1 MIEKALRMKNFT
13 PLEASS
19 LKMIFLL
26 LVFGIGAVMVMAGQ
40 QQVIRDHESHIASL
54 KDELVNA
61 EALSAV
67 K

>member
-1 MIEKALRMKNFT
+1 MLEKALRMRNFT

-26 LVFGIGAVMVMAGQ
+26 LIFGIGACMRMAGQ
-40 QQVIRDHESHIASL
+40 EAIIREQESHIESL

>member
-1 MIEKALRMKNFT
+1 MLRMKNFT
-13 PLEASS
+13 PLEAASI
-19 LKMIFLL
+19 KMVFVL
-26 LVFGIGAVMVMAGQ
+26 LVFSIGAVMVMAGQ
-40 QQVIRDHESHIASL
+40 QQLIRERDAHIASL

>member
-1 MIEKALRMKNFT
+1 MLKMRNFT
-13 PLEASS
+13 PLEAVSI
-19 LKMIFLL
+19 KMIFVL
-26 LVFGIGAVMVMAGQ
+26 LVFSIGAVMVMAGQ
-40 QQVIRDHESHIASL
+40 QQVIREHESHIASL

>member
-1 MIEKALRMKNFT
+1 MRMRNFT
-13 PLEASS
+13 PLEAVSI
-19 LKMIFLL
+19 KMIFVL
-26 LVFGIGAVMVMAGQ
+26 LVFSIGAVMVMAGQ
-40 QQVIRDHESHIASL
+40 QQLIRERDAHIASL

>member
-1 MIEKALRMKNFT
+1 MLKMRNLT
-13 PLEASS
+13 PLEAVSI
-19 LKMIFLL
+19 KMIFFL
-26 LVFGIGAVMVMAGQ
+26 LVFSIGAVMVMAGQ
-40 QQVIRDHESHIASL
+40 QQVIREHESHIASL

>member
-1 MIEKALRMKNFT
+1 MLRMKNFT
-13 PLEASS
+13 PLEAASI
-19 LKMIFLL
+19 KMIFVL
-26 LVFGIGAVMVMAGQ
+26 LVFSIGAVMVMAGQ
-40 QQVIRDHESHIASL
+40 QQVIRERDAHIASL

>member
-1 MIEKALRMKNFT
+1 MLKLRNFT
-13 PLEASS
+13 ALEATSI
-19 LKMIFLL
+19 KMIIILL
-26 LVFGIGAVMVMAGQ
+26 IFSIGAVMVMGGQ

>member
-1 MIEKALRMKNFT
+1 MLRMKNFT
-13 PLEASS
+13 PLEAASI
-19 LKMIFLL
+19 KMIFVL
-26 LVFGIGAVMVMAGQ
+26 LVFSIGAVMVMAGQ
-40 QQVIRDHESHIASL
+40 QQLIRERDAHIASL

>member
-1 MIEKALRMKNFT
+1 MLNKLLGMRNLT

-19 LKMIFLL
+19 LKMVFLL
-26 LVFGIGAVMVMAGQ
+26 LIFGIGACMRMAGQ
-40 QQVIRDHESHIASL
+40 EAIIREQQSHIDSL

>member
-1 MIEKALRMKNFT
+1 MNRLLGMRNLT

-19 LKMIFLL
+19 LKMVFLL
-26 LVFGIGAVMVMAGQ
+26 LIFGIGACMRMAGQ
-40 QQVIRDHESHIASL
+40 EAIIREQQSHIESL

>member
-1 MIEKALRMKNFT
+1 MEKVLRMKNFT
-13 PLEASS
+13 ALEATSI
-19 LKMIFLL
+19 KMIIILL
-26 LVFGIGAVMVMAGQ
+26 IFSIGAVMVMAGQ
-40 QQVIRDHESHIASL
+40 QQVIRERDAHIASL